1 MGSLLTYFR
10 APFPSRHGF
19 SPSRMPG
26 PSAHVP
32 AIFYSAAL
40 GCLLCWPHLIL
51 RPFML
56 IWFAAGIYLGRDF
69 AILCHYMLP
78 LPLVAGPSV
87 AFGRQS
93 PSHCTV
99 WGDSCDHSGCTVS
112 RNWAAANCCCV
123 FIYAQRTGN
132 IDGVRVTSLR
142 QSEDET
148 AGAHSQIPCPW
159 KLENSSPTRSTSAI
173 SAG

>member
-19 SPSRMPG
+19 SPYRMPG

-78 LPLVAGPSV
+78 LPLVALVPALLLAGKAQAIARFGATHVIIPV
-87 AFGRQS
+87 ALS
-93 PSHCTV
+93 
-99 WGDSCDHSGCTVS
+99 
-112 RNWAAANCCCV
+112 
-123 FIYAQRTGN
+123 
-132 IDGVRVTSLR
+132 
-142 QSEDET
+142 
-148 AGAHSQIPCPW
+148 AGIGLLQIAVAY
-159 KLENSSPTRSTSAI
+159 LSTRSEQGI
-173 SAG
+173 